1 VTSGDERAE
10 RLLSRLHEWAMQA
23 VELPR
28 AERETFILGVADKHY
43 EDALRNGLSQAQAE
57 AWRANVGEWL
67 RSLVEVIET
76 SGGGTAGHA

>member
-1 VTSGDERAE
+1 MSSEERAE

-43 EDALRNGLSQAQAE
+43 EDALQNGLSEPQAE

-67 RSLVEVIET
+67 RALVETIET
-76 SGGGTAGHA
+76 SGGAGGGHA